1 MGLMSLF
8 GSETKKNGQFEVELT
23 EAEWRAKL
31 TPEQYRVLREHGT
44 ERPGSCALNFE
55 KRAGTFSCAGCGNPL
70 FTNQTKFESGTG
82 WPSFDKPLEGA
93 VGTSQDNSFLMSRTE
108 VHCARCGGHL
118 GHVFPDGRRRR
129 ACVTA

>member
-44 ERPGSCALNFE
+44 
-55 KRAGTFSCAGCGNPL
+55 
-70 FTNQTKFESGTG
+70 
-82 WPSFDKPLEGA
+82 
-93 VGTSQDNSFLMSRTE
+93 
-108 VHCARCGGHL
+108 
-118 GHVFPDGRRRR
+118 
-129 ACVTA
+129 